1 MENRELEQIIKDC
14 SKGKSKAQELLYREF
29 APKMLGV
36 CLRYSND
43 LSEAEDTLQDGF
55 IKVFQ
60 NIKSYQFKGSFEGWI
75 RRIMVN
81 TALEKFRKSKNM
93 QVVDEIWEPDPD
105 SEPEDTTQNANIP
118 LDILL
123 EMIQKLPNR
132 YQMVFSLYALDGYTH
147 NEIAEVM
154 DITVGT
160 SKSNL
165 ARGRAILKQKVIEFL
180 SEKENNLKIC

>member
-1 MENRELEQIIKDC
+1 MENQKLEQIIKDC
-14 SKGKSKAQELLYREF
+14 IKGKSKAQEFLYVEY

-60 NIKSYQFKGSFEGWI
+60 NVKSYKFRGSFEGWM

-81 TALEKFRKSKNM
+81 TALEKFRKTRNI
-93 QVVDEIWEPDPD
+93 QVVEEPWEAEDE
-105 SEPEDTTQNANIP
+105 SEEGLNNEDIA
-118 LDILL
+118 LDVLL
-123 EMIQKLPNR
+123 KMIQELPDR
-132 YQMVFSLYALDGYTH
+132 YQMVFSLYVLDGYSH

-154 DITVGT
+154 NISVGT

-165 ARGRAILKQKVIEFL
+165 ARGRAILKEKVSRYL
-180 SEKENNLKIC
+180 NENENKLRIC